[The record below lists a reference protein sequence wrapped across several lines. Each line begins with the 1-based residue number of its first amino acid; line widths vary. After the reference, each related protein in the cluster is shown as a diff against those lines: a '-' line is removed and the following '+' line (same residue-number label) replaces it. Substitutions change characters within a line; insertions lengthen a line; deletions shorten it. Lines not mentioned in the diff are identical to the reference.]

1 MCLSGYYLQFH
12 KLENIP
18 ETNINARK
26 SEEQIKKQLNES
38 IINGERHKN
47 KKLRDKA
54 GKVEKSDEAAQIIR
68 KFEYIIMG
76 KNRNII
82 WLAQQQGKVFEKFKE
97 NAKFIK
103 MLKQFGI
110 SKFTI
115 IFKMNMVQLINKQP
129 KIKNSSLSLDFLE
142 NYFKFIK
149 KICKEKTSEFDR

>member
-1 MCLSGYYLQFH
+1 
-12 KLENIP
+12 
-18 ETNINARK
+18 
-26 SEEQIKKQLNES
+26 
-38 IINGERHKN
+38 
-47 KKLRDKA
+47 
-54 GKVEKSDEAAQIIR
+54 
-68 KFEYIIMG
+68 MG

-82 WLAQQQGKVFEKFKE
+82 WLAYQQGKVFEKFKE
-97 NAKFIK
+97 NTKFIK

-115 IFKMNMVQLINKQP
+115 IFKINMVQLINKQP

>member
-1 MCLSGYYLQFH
+1 
-12 KLENIP
+12 
-18 ETNINARK
+18 
-26 SEEQIKKQLNES
+26 
-38 IINGERHKN
+38 
-47 KKLRDKA
+47 
-54 GKVEKSDEAAQIIR
+54 
-68 KFEYIIMG
+68 MG

-82 WLAQQQGKVFEKFKE
+82 WLAYQQGNVFEKFKE

-115 IFKMNMVQLINKQP
+115 IFKINMVQLINKQP

>member
-1 MCLSGYYLQFH
+1 
-12 KLENIP
+12 
-18 ETNINARK
+18 
-26 SEEQIKKQLNES
+26 
-38 IINGERHKN
+38 
-47 KKLRDKA
+47 
-54 GKVEKSDEAAQIIR
+54 
-68 KFEYIIMG
+68 MG
-76 KNRNII
+76 KHRNII
-82 WLAQQQGKVFEKFKE
+82 WLAYQQGKVFEKFKE

-115 IFKMNMVQLINKQP
+115 IFKINMVQLINKQP